1 MGPAPGVP
9 RAERGHR
16 PVDVTGIDDIA
27 VGCLLAFLARDP
39 VWRGGLDWFTADGR
53 RLALVAAAF
62 LASQVLCSNVGGAI
76 LFPAVVVKLL
86 VGLANDANSIA
97 VAVFLWALLTRPAG
111 AGARLLNQPAIRF
124 IGVISYSL
132 YLWHPL
138 FLGSGPEWL
147 CSFPLNLAAM
157 FAAAV
162 LSYYLIERP
171 FLSLKEATGR
181 PLDGSSRSAVHL
193 NRLDDLVEVVGHLH
207 GPVGEGGAAD
217 AAAAQ
222 HLVERPL
229 VGAVIGHGGRGSL
242 S

>member
-1 MGPAPGVP
+1 MRRRGPGTALVLLLAFPDRSGVIDLWTFT
-9 RAERGHR
+9 R
-16 PVDVTGIDDIA
+16 IDDIA

-39 VWRGGLDWFTADGR
+39 VWRGRLDWFTADGR

-97 VAVFLWALLTRPAG
+97 IAVFLWALLTRPAG
-111 AGARLLNQPAIRF
+111 AGARLLNHPAIRF

-157 FAAAV
+157 FATAV

-171 FLSLKEATGR
+171 FLSLKETTGR
-181 PLDGSSRSAVHL
+181 PPRRLVAVSCT
-193 NRLDDLVEVVGHLH
+193 
-207 GPVGEGGAAD
+207 P
-217 AAAAQ
+217 Q
-222 HLVERPL
+222 SP
-229 VGAVIGHGGRGSL
+229 
-242 S
+242 